1 MVAGLVGWIYPRAQ
15 ALCVTGSA
23 SARMGAMST
32 SGDSGQR
39 VGNTEREAAIAALNQ
54 HWQAGRLD
62 PAEHER
68 RTTAAYAAVTRGDL
82 DALFADLP
90 GGDPATRSTAAPA
103 PPPGEVV
110 AAPSQ
115 PAQIAPQTGT
125 GLFPAGS
132 WIAEHRDVLMGV
144 TPFVALALFFAT
156 KWWPW
161 FLLIPAAGVV
171 LYSGDDRA
179 RRRRNGDE

>member
-1 MVAGLVGWIYPRAQ
+1 
-15 ALCVTGSA
+15 
-23 SARMGAMST
+23 MSM
-32 SGDSGQR
+32 SGNSGQR

-68 RTTAAYAAVTRGDL
+68 RTTAAYAAVTKGDL

-90 GGDPATRSTAAPA
+90 GGDPADRTIPAAPA
-103 PPPGEVV
+103 PLQGDVV
-110 AAPSQ
+110 APPSQ
-115 PAQIAPQTGT
+115 PTQIAPQSGT

-144 TPFVALALFFAT
+144 APFVALALFFAT

-179 RRRRNGDE
+179 RRRRNHDE